1 MAIPSKDSHRVGLLA
16 RRATAHERMSR
27 VRRRRLYGRATDQ
40 IRPLAVERR
49 QPLGAHCDDPERRRS
64 SQAISGRHAALGR
77 RSALAAGRGRGGGIR
92 LGRRP
97 CRNAMS
103 PPIIGRLP
111 FSLQTPARWLR
122 SGGYYGRQLRL
133 LAFSEGLKA
142 MIIKQLAALA
152 VFSLAL
158 SGCAPSLNNAAAGG
172 ATAVAVTGRH
182 WCRDHRFYR
191 YDLVWHLHHCGHW

>member
-103 PPIIGRLP
+103 PPMIGRLP
-111 FSLQTPARWLR
+111 FSLQTAARWLR
-122 SGGYYGRQLRL
+122 SGGSLWTSVTFARLLGRAKSHDHQAASGPGRL
-133 LAFSEGLKA
+133 LARAIRL
-142 MIIKQLAALA
+142 
-152 VFSLAL
+152 
-158 SGCAPSLNNAAAGG
+158 CAFAQ
-172 ATAVAVTGRH
+172 
-182 WCRDHRFYR
+182 
-191 YDLVWHLHHCGHW
+191 